1 MVLSR
6 EINMKIMKYLI
17 AGLGNVGS
25 EYEFTR
31 HNIGFDIADNFAKE
45 VKADD
50 FELLRHAFVAKGK
63 YAGKPVVI
71 IKPTTFMNLS
81 GKAVKYWLDMEKIP
95 VTNLIVVLDDLA
107 LPFAKLR
114 LRKKGGDGNHNG
126 LTDIIRMLGRNDF
139 ARLRFGIGND
149 FNRGHQADYVLSRWT
164 REEEKQLPESIDKA
178 VEIIKSF
185 IKSGV
190 DNTMNKFN

>member
-1 MVLSR
+1 
-6 EINMKIMKYLI
+6 MKYLI
-17 AGLGNVGS
+17 AGLGNIGS

-31 HNIGFDIADNFAKE
+31 HNIGFDIADDFAKDI
-45 VKADD
+45 KADD
-50 FELLRHAFVAKGK
+50 FELLRNAFVARGK

-81 GKAVKYWLDMEKIP
+81 GKAVKYWLDTEKIP

-107 LPFAKLR
+107 LPFGKLR

-149 FNRGHQADYVLSRWT
+149 FSRGRQAEYVLSRWT
-164 REEEKQLPESIDKA
+164 TDEEKQLPESMEKA

-190 DNTMNKFN
+190 DNTMNKYN